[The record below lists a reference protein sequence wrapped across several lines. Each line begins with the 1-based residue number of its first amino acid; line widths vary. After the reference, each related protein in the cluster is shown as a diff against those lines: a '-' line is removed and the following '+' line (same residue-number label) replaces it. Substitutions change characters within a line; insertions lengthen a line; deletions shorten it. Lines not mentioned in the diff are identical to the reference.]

1 MSRKGHASMSR
12 NRMLLELFIENRELH
27 IENRN
32 KGAEIKRLRSEAA
45 YNLGEHGPRGSEFKP
60 EDFVA
65 KLAETN
71 EIRDDQARADKGFKE
86 AFAEICDELT
96 QASDEWDARIK
107 AEGLS
112 ASEPIADFDTPRNY
126 LELDDC
132 R

>member
-1 MSRKGHASMSR
+1 MSR
-12 NRMLLELFIENRELH
+12 NRMLLELFIENRELR

-65 KLAETN
+65 KLAEAN
-71 EIRDDQARADKGFKE
+71 EDHEGGCRDHGH
-86 AFAEICDELT
+86 
-96 QASDEWDARIK
+96 
-107 AEGLS
+107 EGECSPEVGSLS